1 MFDDTK
7 YDQLSLR
14 LSLSLIAFLLVSSF
28 VICLFIRTRSKN
40 ESKSIYYVKQD
51 LSLSFLLFV
60 HFVPLLAQFHYNL
73 FTGHV
78 TMLVLS
84 SLNYADSSFK
94 PSNNAVLSSVG
105 AAFSD
110 E

>member
-1 MFDDTK
+1 MTYF
-7 YDQLSLR
+7 
-14 LSLSLIAFLLVSSF
+14 FHFFSSF
-28 VICLFIRTRSKN
+28 I
-40 ESKSIYYVKQD
+40 
-51 LSLSFLLFV
+51 SF
-60 HFVPLLAQFHYNL
+60 PLLAHFHHNL

-84 SLNYADSSFK
+84 SFNYADSSFK